1 MVDITSVGSGIGRAA
16 AFALARSG
24 ARVAL
29 LDVAQGSLAETEVD
43 LRGTWHFAAPC
54 DIADVGSI
62 AEAFGS
68 LFNHVGRIDVPA
80 PDWLEID
87 DIFCD
92 ETMAVNANRIFFCA
106 RAAARAMG
114 TGGGAIANLASLS
127 DMIDWGS
134 SLYLAS

>member
-16 AFALARSG
+16 AFGLARSG

-29 LDVAQGSLAETEVD
+29 LDVAQDGLAETEVD
-43 LRGTWHFAAPC
+43 LRGTWHFAAAC

-62 AEAFGS
+62 SRALGS
-68 LFNHVGRIDVPA
+68 LSNHVGRIDVPA

-92 ETMAVNANRIFFCA
+92 GTMAVNANRIFFCA
-106 RAAARAMG
+106 RVAARAMG
-114 TGGGAIANLASLS
+114 TGGGAIGNLASLS
-127 DMIDWGS
+127 DMIGWGA
-134 SLYLAS
+134 SLYLTS